1 MNPFCADQHHD
12 SFTHGFQRRDA
23 LFQFWCALPQRFEHP
38 LVAKMVGLT
47 VDLALHA
54 PTGQRAELGYVE

>member
-23 LFQFWCALPQRFEHP
+23 LFQLGSTLPQLF
-38 LVAKMVGLT
+38 
-47 VDLALHA
+47 
-54 PTGQRAELGYVE
+54 